1 MSGLELSDGVV
12 IENNTAQLRGGA
24 IGAQE
29 GFTIA
34 ISGVASAVRI
44 VNNSADYAGGIIVY
58 TSPNVSIV
66 GNVTFADN
74 VAYGE
79 GDGGA
84 LYMRCMCEPTPSY
97 HKHAPTLI
105 HNHENNVC
113 EHMYASTPARP
124 PAETDKCTQANIR
137 TVSYLPLLL
146 P

>member
-1 MSGLELSDGVV
+1 M
-12 IENNTAQLRGGA
+12 
-24 IGAQE
+24 
-29 GFTIA
+29 
-34 ISGVASAVRI
+34 
-44 VNNSADYAGGIIVY
+44 
-58 TSPNVSIV
+58 SIV

-113 EHMYASTPARP
+113 EHMYASTPAHP